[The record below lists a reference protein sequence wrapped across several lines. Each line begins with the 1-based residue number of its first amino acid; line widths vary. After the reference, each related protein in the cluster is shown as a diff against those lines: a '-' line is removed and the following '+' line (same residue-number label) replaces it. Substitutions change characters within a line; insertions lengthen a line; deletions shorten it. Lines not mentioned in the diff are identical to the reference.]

1 MEVRLQK
8 LGKRYSR
15 HWIFRNLQFTVTS
28 GEKVAITG
36 PNGSGKS
43 TLIQIIMGAQPTT
56 EGSVHYLLNNNEID
70 SADVFKHLTFA
81 APYTQMVEEL
91 NLQELFHFQSKFKSI
106 PIVFDEFLGKLSY
119 SFKRDQPIK
128 FFSSG
133 MKQRVKL
140 AFAVL
145 SESKCV
151 LLDEPTSNL
160 DRAGKDWYQSLMAEN
175 IGNRS
180 LIIASNE
187 PEEYAMT
194 HREILV
200 G

>member
-15 HWIFRNLQFTVTS
+15 HWIFRNLQFTIRS

-43 TLIQIIMGAQPTT
+43 TLIQIMMGAQPMT
-56 EGSVHYLLNNNEID
+56 EGKVSYHLNNKEIEGGE
-70 SADVFKHLTFA
+70 VFRHLTFA
-81 APYTQMVEEL
+81 APYTQLVEEL
-91 NLQELFHFQSKFKSI
+91 NLQEMYRFQRQFKSM
-106 PIVFDEFLGKLSY
+106 PIEFDEFLQQLSY
-119 SFKRDQPIK
+119 PFKRDQQIK

-145 SESKCV
+145 SDSKCV

-160 DRAGKDWYQSLMAEN
+160 DREGKDWYQILLAEN
-175 IGNRS
+175 IGDRS

-187 PEEYAMT
+187 PEEYVMT
-194 HREILV
+194 HREIV
-200 G
+200 VS